1 LERSLVFVKPDGV
14 KRGLIGEVISR
25 FEKKGFKIIGMK
37 MIQFTKELADKH
49 YEEHINKPFYPNL
62 LKYILKGPV
71 VVFVVEGKD
80 CVQIIRKMMGATK
93 PTDALPGTIRGD
105 FANNITENIIHGS
118 DSIERAKKEIKLFFK
133 DNELFA

>member
-1 LERSLVFVKPDGV
+1 MERSLVFVKPDGV

>member
-1 LERSLVFVKPDGV
+1 MERSLVFVKPDAV

>member
-1 LERSLVFVKPDGV
+1 VERSLVFVKPDGV
-14 KRGLIGEVISR
+14 KRGLIGQVISR
-25 FEKKGFKIIGMK
+25 FEKKGFKIIGIK
-37 MIQFTKELADKH
+37 MIQFTKELSDKH

-62 LKYILKGPV
+62 LKYILTGPV

-80 CVQIIRKMMGATK
+80 CVQIIRQMMGATK

-105 FANNITENIIHGS
+105 FANDVTQNIIHGS

-133 DNELFA
+133 DKELFV

>member
-1 LERSLVFVKPDGV
+1 VERSLVFVKPDAV

-25 FEKKGFKIIGMK
+25 FEKKGFKIIGIK
-37 MIQFTKELADKH
+37 MIQFTKELSDKH

-62 LKYILKGPV
+62 LKYILLGPV

-80 CVQIIRKMMGATK
+80 CVQIIRQMMGATK

-105 FANNITENIIHGS
+105 FANDVTQNIIHGS

-133 DNELFA
+133 DNELFV

>member
-1 LERSLVFVKPDGV
+1 MERSLVFVKPDGV

-25 FEKKGFKIIGMK
+25 FEKKGFKIIGIK
-37 MIQFTKELADKH
+37 MIQFTKELSDKH

-62 LKYILKGPV
+62 LKYILTGPV

-80 CVQIIRKMMGATK
+80 CVQIIRQMMGATK

-105 FANNITENIIHGS
+105 FANDVTQNIIHGS

-133 DNELFA
+133 DKELFV

>member
-1 LERSLVFVKPDGV
+1 MERSLVFVKPDAV

-25 FEKKGFKIIGMK
+25 FEKKGFKILGIK
-37 MIQFTKELADKH
+37 MIQFTKELSDKH

>member
-1 LERSLVFVKPDGV
+1 MERSLVFVKPDAV

-25 FEKKGFKIIGMK
+25 FEKKGFKIIGIK
-37 MIQFTKELADKH
+37 MIQFTKELSDKH

-62 LKYILKGPV
+62 LKYILLGPV

-80 CVQIIRKMMGATK
+80 CVQIIRQMMGATK

-105 FANNITENIIHGS
+105 FANDVTQNIIHGS

-133 DNELFA
+133 DNELFV

>member
-1 LERSLVFVKPDGV
+1 MERSLVFVKPDGV
-14 KRGLIGEVISR
+14 KRGLIGQVISR
-25 FEKKGFKIIGMK
+25 FEKKGFKIIGIK
-37 MIQFTKELADKH
+37 MIQFTKELSDKH

-62 LKYILKGPV
+62 LKYILTGPV

-80 CVQIIRKMMGATK
+80 CVQIIRQMMGATK

-105 FANNITENIIHGS
+105 FANDVTQNIIHGS

-133 DNELFA
+133 DKELFV